1 MQKRIRRLDTGAGPA
16 FQDKF
21 AEELPRSEPSRET
34 FRPIRGFFSCRPKAD
49 LTKMRAQPSTE
60 RNPMKI
66 KPHAVSAFFHPRAL
80 IGLGLG
86 ATSILLAVLG
96 CLTFPS
102 TARATGQCTAPVFTE
117 NGGTTYGSL
126 YVQMSSD
133 PGCTIYYTVRYWALP
148 LTNPTHSSA
157 VYNPSGNP
165 NYEGLGIP
173 RGYVVCYKALAADAT
188 GDSAISSYC
197 ADNTGN

>member
-1 MQKRIRRLDTGAGPA
+1 MTV
-16 FQDKF
+16 
-21 AEELPRSEPSRET
+21 
-34 FRPIRGFFSCRPKAD
+34 
-49 LTKMRAQPSTE
+49 
-60 RNPMKI
+60 

-86 ATSILLAVLG
+86 ATSILLAMLG

-102 TARATGQCTAPVFTE
+102 TARATGQCTAPDFTE
-117 NGGTTYGSL
+117 NGGATYGSL

-133 PGCTIYYTVRYWALP
+133 PGCTIYYTVRYWQLP
-148 LTNPTHSSA
+148 SANPTHSSA
-157 VYNPSGNP
+157 VYNPSGDP

-173 RGYVVCYKALAADAT
+173 RGYVVCYKALAADGT